1 MIAPI
6 DQPIKFYSLKNA
18 ELWLKLKGFSKV
30 RGLWIGKSHT
40 IQVTPLLNGRV
51 SVQVGVPA

>member
-6 DQPIKFYSLKNA
+6 DEPIKFDSLKNA

-30 RGLWIGKSHT
+30 RGLWIGKTRT